1 MVYKAEDTRL
11 HRFVALK
18 FLPSEVARDPQALA
32 RFQREAEAASA
43 GEGDSRVGST
53 DGDTRMALTSG
64 TKLGPYEIQSP
75 LGAGGMGEVY
85 RARDPRLGREVAI
98 KVLPASLSAEPV
110 RLQRFEQEARSASA
124 LNHTN
129 ILVVYDVGTH
139 DGAPYLVT
147 ELLEGETLRERL
159 RVGAMPLRKTLD
171 YSLQIVHGLAA
182 AHDKGIV
189 HRDLKPENL
198 FVTKDGRV
206 KILDFG
212 LAKLTHA
219 ESNAEDTTR
228 TIQSEAGTVVG
239 TPGYMSP
246 EQIRGKSTD
255 LRTDLFAF
263 GAIFYEMLSGNRAFQ
278 GDTAAD
284 TMTAILTKDVPEV
297 TQAKAPVPTAL
308 DHIMRHCL
316 EKSPEERFQSAH
328 DLAFNLEM
336 LSSPSG
342 TTAAQTLAAPR
353 RGRHR
358 VSVSLLAVATVV
370 VVLAGGVLLGR
381 FTVSSPP
388 IPPYKPLTFRRGTV
402 WNARYAP
409 DGHSV
414 VYSAVWDGARPELFS
429 VRTDVPSSVPLG
441 IANADV
447 VSISRSG
454 EMALVLNRQGT
465 IELPNWINNMD
476 LPLFLGTLARAPL
489 SGGSPRPV
497 LEDVLDAD
505 WSHDGNDFVV
515 THFLGQHF
523 RLEYPIGK
531 VLYEMPGQ
539 GWLSHPRFSPKGDKI
554 AFLEH
559 PVTGNDLGSVEVIDL
574 VGNKKVLSSGWA
586 SVRGLAW
593 SPSGDEVWFTAAEA
607 GYADAVHVVTLS
619 GRHRMLARLLPD
631 LTVQDVTA
639 DGHVLL
645 VHSNLSS
652 HIFARSPGQAKEQ
665 ELTFLELSALTDIS
679 ADGEYVLLGGFSIA
693 YSVFL
698 RKTDGSPPVRL
709 GDGVPDALSP
719 DGKWV
724 LGDTVNSP
732 VQLRL
737 LPTGPGQ
744 PRQITNDNLDHHN
757 ARFLGRDRIIF
768 TGFDAGHQ
776 ARIFV
781 QSLQESAKPQPVAQ
795 EGVSVPVPS
804 HDGKFLAARLGHTIV
819 VCALDDCSHPQSI
832 PGLGDLDSVITWAA
846 DNRQVLVG
854 HSGVPY
860 NVFRVDPWTG
870 RSKLFKQFVP
880 ADPAGVS
887 GVAAIVT
894 PDGKHYAYGVEQAL
908 SDLYEVE
915 RLK

>member
-1 MVYKAEDTRL
+1 MGVVYKAEDTRL

-98 KVLPASLSAEPV
+98 KVLPASLSAETV

-159 RVGAMPLRKTLD
+159 RVGAMPLRKILD

-198 FVTKDGRV
+198 FLTKDWRLQV
-206 KILDFG
+206 LDFG

-284 TMTAILTKDVPEV
+284 TMTAILTKDVPEL

-358 VSVSLLAVATVV
+358 VSVPLLAVPAVV
-370 VVLAGGVLLGR
+370 VVLGGGVLL
-381 FTVSSPP
+381 
-388 IPPYKPLTFRRGTV
+388 
-402 WNARYAP
+402 
-409 DGHSV
+409 
-414 VYSAVWDGARPELFS
+414 
-429 VRTDVPSSVPLG
+429 
-441 IANADV
+441 
-447 VSISRSG
+447 
-454 EMALVLNRQGT
+454 
-465 IELPNWINNMD
+465 
-476 LPLFLGTLARAPL
+476 
-489 SGGSPRPV
+489 
-497 LEDVLDAD
+497 
-505 WSHDGNDFVV
+505 
-515 THFLGQHF
+515 
-523 RLEYPIGK
+523 
-531 VLYEMPGQ
+531 
-539 GWLSHPRFSPKGDKI
+539 
-554 AFLEH
+554 
-559 PVTGNDLGSVEVIDL
+559 
-574 VGNKKVLSSGWA
+574 VGV
-586 SVRGLAW
+586 
-593 SPSGDEVWFTAAEA
+593 
-607 GYADAVHVVTLS
+607 
-619 GRHRMLARLLPD
+619 
-631 LTVQDVTA
+631 
-639 DGHVLL
+639 
-645 VHSNLSS
+645 
-652 HIFARSPGQAKEQ
+652 
-665 ELTFLELSALTDIS
+665 
-679 ADGEYVLLGGFSIA
+679 
-693 YSVFL
+693 
-698 RKTDGSPPVRL
+698 
-709 GDGVPDALSP
+709 
-719 DGKWV
+719 
-724 LGDTVNSP
+724 
-732 VQLRL
+732 
-737 LPTGPGQ
+737 
-744 PRQITNDNLDHHN
+744 
-757 ARFLGRDRIIF
+757 
-768 TGFDAGHQ
+768 
-776 ARIFV
+776 
-781 QSLQESAKPQPVAQ
+781 
-795 EGVSVPVPS
+795 
-804 HDGKFLAARLGHTIV
+804 
-819 VCALDDCSHPQSI
+819 
-832 PGLGDLDSVITWAA
+832 
-846 DNRQVLVG
+846 
-854 HSGVPY
+854 
-860 NVFRVDPWTG
+860 
-870 RSKLFKQFVP
+870 
-880 ADPAGVS
+880 
-887 GVAAIVT
+887 
-894 PDGKHYAYGVEQAL
+894 
-908 SDLYEVE
+908 
-915 RLK
+915 